1 MKVMPFDIGMLRN
14 AKLCCCVSQILPK
27 GDVVTDDEHALA
39 CSEQLRGTRRQH
51 NRLSTSRGP
60 LYSTITAGRPRCCQ
74 LTLTRIQRRN
84 SSLLSRHFRFK
95 QPMLKFLRNRG

>member
-1 MKVMPFDIGMLRN
+1 VALGFPQLGVFILIARKVANALAPIMKVMPFDIGMLRN

-74 LTLTRIQRRN
+74 LT
-84 SSLLSRHFRFK
+84 
-95 QPMLKFLRNRG
+95 